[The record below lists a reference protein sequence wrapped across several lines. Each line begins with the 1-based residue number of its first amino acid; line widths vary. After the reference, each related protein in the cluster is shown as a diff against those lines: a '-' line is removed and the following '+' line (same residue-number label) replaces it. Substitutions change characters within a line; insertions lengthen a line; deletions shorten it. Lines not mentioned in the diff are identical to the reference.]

1 MKCTKLTQWALVL
14 SVACLPV
21 SGMAASGIGRA
32 DSWEFHL
39 PIIYAADAEFS
50 GNRGSSVDF
59 NDDVGIS
66 LGGAYNVTDRLQLGA
81 LIDWNSRSYDATVVG
96 GDGSASRYNS
106 DMDSSTIS
114 LNGTFFL
121 LKGKIS
127 PFLTGS
133 IGYTFI
139 DTNIEN
145 GPPQD
150 VCWWDPWWGYVC
162 NEYVPTRT
170 ESDLSY
176 GAGVG
181 LRVDMNEFFGL
192 ECSYNKSWIDID
204 NASETP
210 DFDMWRLD
218 LIFRR

>member
-1 MKCTKLTQWALVL
+1 MKCTKLTQWVLVL
-14 SVACLPV
+14 SVMCLPV
-21 SGMAASGIGRA
+21 SAMAVSGIGRA

-39 PIIYAADAEFS
+39 PLIYAADAEFS
-50 GNRGSSVDF
+50 GNRGSSVEF

-81 LIDWNSRSYDATVVG
+81 LIDWNSRSYDATVVR
-96 GDGSASRYNS
+96 GDGSVSRYNS
-106 DMDSSTIS
+106 YMESSTIS

-121 LKGKIS
+121 LKGNIS

-133 IGYTFI
+133 IGYTFV

-145 GPPQD
+145 GPPED

-181 LRVDMNEFFGL
+181 LRVDMNEFFSL